1 MLPSAMDRDVGLP
14 NTTKQK
20 KAKKSSGLIPVQMK
34 FLLSIKIASLLDCD
48 KFAIERFGAIGV
60 VTICSLFDFCLLGL
74 CAELEQFKDGWQ
86 NS

>member
-1 MLPSAMDRDVGLP
+1 M
-14 NTTKQK
+14 
-20 KAKKSSGLIPVQMK
+20 AKKSSGQIPAQMK
-34 FLLSIKIASLLDCD
+34 FLLSIKIASLLDCE
-48 KFAIERFGAIGV
+48 KFGIERFAIGV